1 MLIFYLFQGTAQVRF
16 MAATEAEVSWVVR
29 EKVSVKNSTGLN
41 TAQVW
46 KKMNSSTTDCQ
57 IWLRPCIP

>member
-29 EKVSVKNSTGLN
+29 EKY
-41 TAQVW
+41 Q
-46 KKMNSSTTDCQ
+46 
-57 IWLRPCIP
+57 